1 MHLSLLT
8 LVSLILPGAY
18 GAQVTTTTR
27 QSIHGIGASGAWWV
41 NDVAA
46 FPAEVRQ
53 NISELLLNQTWG
65 ASGRHVHPS
74 SNSDASVSYC
84 SLGAGLTDYRYNLGG
99 GGVGVGTS
107 DRAPATPYIKYS
119 LLWYILSVPSETF
132 AL

>member
-41 NDVAA
+41 NDVAS

-65 ASGRHVHPS
+65 ASAAIC
-74 SNSDASVSYC
+74 N
-84 SLGAGLTDYRYNLGG
+84 LLQILTPRYLI
-99 GGVGVGTS
+99 V
-107 DRAPATPYIKYS
+107 
-119 LLWYILSVPSETF
+119 L
-132 AL
+132 